1 MIVLLNRQRHRRDE
15 SAEKFRNFRKF
26 PCRGGAC
33 TLSLACSWLS
43 LARLS
48 VVAIRDY
55 SQSNKEMAFVTR
67 EGYLQEELLTEHIV
81 PGYLNHTTY
90 VDILIES

>member
-1 MIVLLNRQRHRRDE
+1 MYTESRVLLAFGRSFVCRR
-15 SAEKFRNFRKF
+15 N
-26 PCRGGAC
+26 
-33 TLSLACSWLS
+33 
-43 LARLS
+43 
-48 VVAIRDY
+48 IRDY